1 MKVSCIVL
9 TYMNRDFILIKRED
23 GGDFLEYIY
32 DAPYAD
38 KFICDGELNWH
49 DFYYICPRRTDEKA
63 CVYQLNRTGIER
75 ECPSLFAVERSEQTP
90 CCEIFC
96 ILSGCGSLTYRGKT
110 YRMCKDQMILLNS
123 HESHSYNSDPNDPLG
138 MIWIEFLG
146 SDSLRIMERLLELY
160 SPVSAGEAFQTAA
173 REISLLQQHLM
184 NDPDYD
190 SSVDIYRLL
199 INLMNLPESS
209 AYPGQ
214 QDMDIPWKLMESYI
228 QSHLGESIRN
238 SDLADLCG
246 ISLPYFI
253 KCFRSH
259 YRQTPQ
265 RYIQNR
271 RIQASRYLLTRTHTS
286 ISSITEQLGFCNDSH
301 FIRVFK
307 ASQGVTPARYRKLY
321 GNL

>member
-1 MKVSCIVL
+1 MG
-9 TYMNRDFILIKRED
+9 DFILIEKIILQKKMFLIN
-23 GGDFLEYIY
+23 GGGIVEYIY

-49 DFYYICPRRTDEKA
+49 DFYYICPRRTDEKE
-63 CVYQLNRTGIER
+63 CIYQLNRTGIER
-75 ECPSLFAVERSEQTP
+75 ECPPLFAVERSDQAP

-96 ILSGCGSLTYRGKT
+96 ILSGHGSLTYRGKT
-110 YRMCKDQMILLNS
+110 YKLCKEQMILLNS
-123 HESHSYNSDPNDPLG
+123 HEPHSYNSDPDDPLG

-146 SDSLRIMERLLELY
+146 ADSVRIMERLLEIY
-160 SPVSAGEAFQTAA
+160 SPVSTGEAFQTAA

-184 NDPDYD
+184 SDSGYDP
-190 SSVDIYRLL
+190 SVDIYRLL
-199 INLMNLPESS
+199 FDLVNLPHSAESD
-209 AYPGQ
+209 Q
-214 QDMDIPWKLMESYI
+214 RQDKTIPWKLMESYI

-238 SDLADLCG
+238 TDLASICG
-246 ISLPYFI
+246 VSLPYFI
-253 KCFRSH
+253 KCFRIH

-265 RYIQNR
+265 SYIQNQR
-271 RIQASRYLLTRTHTS
+271 VQKSRYLLTRTDIS

-321 GNL
+321 SSL